1 MSRWVR
7 LMSKRPISK
16 PEKAGIVLRLAQ
28 LPHAEGLALPK
39 YQTAGAAG
47 FDLVAAVPDGK
58 PLRLKAG
65 THALVPTG
73 LVFELPY
80 GFEAQV
86 RPRSGLAFKHG
97 VTVLNSPGTIDSD
110 YRGEVGVI
118 LVNHG
123 AKAFVIERGERIA
136 QVVVAPVVRVELVTV
151 QVEALQETARGDGGF
166 GSTGTRT
173 ETANAP
179 GKARSKAQPRAF
191 SRVSVKGTPRPA
203 SRRGFR
209 GAAGEK

>member
-1 MSRWVR
+1 
-7 LMSKRPISK
+7 MSKRPISK
-16 PEKAGIVLRLAQ
+16 PKKGGVAVRIAR
-28 LPHAEGLALPK
+28 LPHAEGLALPE

-47 FDLVAAVPDGK
+47 FDLVAAVPVAK

-73 LVFELPY
+73 LVFELPDGY
-80 GFEAQV
+80 EAQV

-123 AKAFVIERGERIA
+123 AKAFVIARGERIA
-136 QVVVAPVVRVELVTV
+136 QVVIAPVARAELVGV
-151 QVEALQETARGDGGF
+151 EAEALQATARGAGGF
-166 GSTGTRT
+166 GSTGTKVSSRT
-173 ETANAP
+173 RDAAGASRKSP
-179 GKARSKAQPRAF
+179 GKVKKAPITRAPTKRTGRKRAR
-191 SRVSVKGTPRPA
+191 RVTR
-203 SRRGFR
+203 
-209 GAAGEK
+209 